1 MQAVTTIGLD
11 IAKSV
16 FQVHGVDAAGRVVHR
31 RQLKRGAVLA
41 FFQKLPVCLVGIEA
55 CASSHYWSRELQAL
69 GHSVRF
75 MPPTSRKPHAK
86 RQKNDMA
93 DAEAICE
100 AVARANMRFVPTKTP
115 EQQSCLMLHR
125 TRHLFIRQQTAVI
138 NSIRAHLAE
147 FGIVAPVGR
156 GGGTELLHIVADP
169 SDKRVPEVARVCLA
183 ALGNQLLS
191 LKEQIVEFDRMIMV
205 WHRSNPTSKRLHY
218 IPGGRPMLRS

>member
-1 MQAVTTIGLD
+1 MQTVTTIGLD

-16 FQVHGVDAAGRVVHR
+16 FQVHGVDAAGQVVIR
-31 RQLKRGAVLA
+31 RQLKRRQVQA
-41 FFQKLPVCLVGIEA
+41 FFEKLPPCLIGIEA

-69 GHSVRF
+69 GHSVRL
-75 MPPTSRKPHAK
+75 MPPAYVKPYVK

-138 NSIRAHLAE
+138 NSIRAHPSSALSRRSGAKGSRNCCMLLPTRTTNGCLTLPVLAL
-147 FGIVAPVGR
+147 PR
-156 GGGTELLHIVADP
+156 
-169 SDKRVPEVARVCLA
+169 S
-183 ALGNQLLS
+183 ALNCSASSSRFWSSIG
-191 LKEQIVEFDRMIMV
+191 
-205 WHRSNPTSKRLHY
+205 
-218 IPGGRPMLRS
+218 